1 MIGDVAMEE
10 MNALLS
16 KETKDEMDGF
26 MDDHFGVP
34 PELRRDLILI

>member
-1 MIGDVAMEE
+1 MIKIILEKKNE
-10 MNALLS
+10 LLS

-26 MDDHFGVP
+26 MDEHFGVP